1 MSRKCKDLS
10 LSQKLEIIQLASE
23 KVSQTEISQRFGCSQ
38 STVSKILRQKDE
50 VRQDAAENKMKDRKR
65 KRTGKAE
72 DVEKA
77 LYTWFADARAR
88 DVPFLSSDLDV

>member
-1 MSRKCKDLS
+1 MSRKRKDLS

-38 STVSKILRQKDE
+38 STMSKILRQKDE

-77 LYTWFADARAR
+77 LYTWFA
-88 DVPFLSSDLDV
+88 VHKCIPKL